1 MPEVSKRFS
10 DFDLS
15 FTPHPVSGDITT
27 LVGVDAV
34 KKSVRNLI
42 LTNVWERIFRP
53 NLGSGIAQLLFEPVN
68 PLTQR
73 TIEAT
78 IKDVI
83 RVYEKRVTLTDVIV
97 TVNSDQNGYDA
108 IIKFIVDSESALASI
123 SVFLERIR

>member
-1 MPEVSKRFS
+1 MPEVSKRYS
-10 DFDLS
+10 DFSLS
-15 FTPHPVSGDITT
+15 FDAHPVSGDITT

-34 KKSVRNLI
+34 KQSVRNLI
-42 LTNVWERIFRP
+42 LTDVWSRIFRP
-53 NLGSGIAQLLFEPVN
+53 NLGSGITQLLFEPVN

-97 TVNSDQNGYDA
+97 TVNTDQNGYDV
-108 IIKFIVDSESALASI
+108 IIKFIVDSESALTSI
-123 SVFLERIR
+123 SIFLERIR